1 MSDSLHRERIVG
13 TDPTEQGAL
22 PFETEGVQ
30 RVVWKLAQCDILI
43 EVKDGVVYV
52 NGETVEPI
60 DVTLKKGLAR

>member
-1 MSDSLHRERIVG
+1 MSGGLHPERIVG
-13 TDPTEQGAL
+13 KDRTEQSAL

-52 NGETVEPI
+52 NGEAVEPI
-60 DVTLKKGLAR
+60 DVTLKKGLR

>member
-1 MSDSLHRERIVG
+1 MSNTRHPEKIVG
-13 TDPTEQGAL
+13 AGHTEQGAL

-52 NGETVEPI
+52 NGDPVEPI
-60 DVTLKKGLAR
+60 DVTLKKGLR